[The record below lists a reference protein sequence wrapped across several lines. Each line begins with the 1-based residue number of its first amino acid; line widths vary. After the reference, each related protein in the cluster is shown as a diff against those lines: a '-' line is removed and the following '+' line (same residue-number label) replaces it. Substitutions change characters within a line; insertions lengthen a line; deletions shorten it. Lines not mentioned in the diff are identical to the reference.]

1 MNTEMLFEAV
11 QKKNFLSPKILLE
24 ASGGITIETARTIAQ
39 TGVDRI
45 AVGGLVHRSHWLDIG
60 LDAIDV

>member
-1 MNTEMLFEAV
+1 L
-11 QKKNFLSPKILLE
+11 KNSKSPNILLE
-24 ASGGITIETARTIAQ
+24 ASGGITIDSARAIAE